1 MRSRTPLRG
10 GAAIAVLIAVV
21 LSAVS
26 MAAWFGGTRSR
37 PSDPFTGIHGQPF
50 TVAGT
55 LEEPL
60 VFAVVGDFGTN
71 NSNEAA
77 VANLISDDFV
87 PEFIVT
93 VGDNSYGAAGM
104 DVNVGQ
110 YYQAFIGDY
119 SGAFG
124 AGSATNRFF
133 PAAGNHEWD
142 DGGGI
147 DAYLSFFNLPGAGI
161 ASSNTSGNERY
172 YDFIQGPVHC
182 FVVSSDA
189 REPGGNLAHD
199 PLLPADVQ
207 AQWLKSALAASTA
220 PWKLVFLHHPPYSSG
235 TGHGSETDVQWPFEA
250 WGASAVIAG
259 HDHTYERILRDDN
272 SDGAVMPYFVNGL
285 GGRERHGFPANGF
298 VTGSAF
304 RYAANFG
311 AMRLVATS
319 TRLDFEFHSIAGGG
333 TLIDSYSLGI
343 AAPVDLTL
351 EVNGSQPASRLQSI
365 AGAYALSLDMDPG
378 SVDHSMLWAVGFLY
392 AQQLRFLT
400 SSGGVSP
407 NPQAIATTAPVALSN
422 APVFSTNLPDQ
433 TSLIAFM
440 LGVNGN
446 VVEAYDFVGATT
458 SSDPQ
463 ARVRLE
469 ANGAHPET
477 NIVSA
482 SGAITVSIDV
492 DPQGASGPLNWYF
505 ARGLNGQLR
514 FIGPSGAVSVQPV
527 VFESGPPVAAVDRLL
542 PAATLAAG
550 QTAVFFYYGLD
561 GTEIEV
567 LDSIVVRR
575 IP

>member
-1 MRSRTPLRG
+1 MAT
-10 GAAIAVLIAVV
+10 
-21 LSAVS
+21 
-26 MAAWFGGTRSR
+26 AAWLHVEQPRA
-37 PSDPFTGIHGQPF
+37 SDPLAGAFCEPF
-50 TVAGT
+50 LASGT
-55 LEEPL
+55 AEVPV
-60 VFAVVGDFGTN
+60 VFAAVGDFGTN

-77 VANLISDDFV
+77 VANLIADDFV
-87 PEFIVT
+87 PSFIVT

-110 YYQAFIGDY
+110 YYHAFIGDY

-124 AGSATNRFF
+124 QGSATNRFF

-147 DAYLSFFNLPGAGI
+147 NAYLSFFTLPGAGI

-182 FVVSSDA
+182 FVLSSDA
-189 REPGGNLAHD
+189 REPGGILAHD

-272 SDGAVMPYFVNGL
+272 GDGVVMPYFVNGL
-285 GGRERHGFPANGF
+285 GGREKHGFPANGF

-311 AMRLVATS
+311 AMRLTATS
-319 TRLDFEFHSIAGGG
+319 TRLDFAFHSIANGG
-333 TLIDSYSLGI
+333 TLVDSYSLGS
-343 AAPVDLTL
+343 AAPIDLTL
-351 EVNGSQPASRLQSI
+351 EVNGSQPASRLQSTS
-365 AGAYALSLDMDPG
+365 GAYALTLDMDPG
-378 SVDHSMLWAVGFLY
+378 SVGDSMLWVVGFLY
-392 AQQLRFLT
+392 AHQLRFLT
-400 SSGGVSP
+400 SSGGVSST
-407 NPQAIATTAPVALSN
+407 PQVAATTVPVQLSN
-422 APVFSTNLPDQ
+422 APILSTNLPDP
-433 TSLIAFM
+433 SSVIAFM
-440 LGVNGN
+440 IGVNGS
-446 VVEAYDFVGATT
+446 VVDAFDFVGATT
-458 SSDPQ
+458 SFDAQP
-463 ARVRLE
+463 RVTLE
-469 ANGAHPET
+469 ANGEHPAT

-482 SGAITVSIDV
+482 SGAVNVSIDV
-492 DPQGASGPLNWYF
+492 APQGASGSLNWYF
-505 ARGLNGQLR
+505 ARLLNGQFR
-514 FIGPSGAVSVQPV
+514 FIGPNGAASVQPV
-527 VFESGPPVAAVDRLL
+527 VFESGPPVAAVGRVL
-542 PAATLAAG
+542 PAGAIAAG

-561 GTEIEV
+561 GSELEA

-575 IP
+575 GL